1 MKPSISF
8 RKAVLDASLGASLL
22 VVASPACFAS
32 GFQILEQ
39 STSRLGTAY
48 AGTASIADDATT
60 VFFNPAGM
68 ARLEE
73 REFAGSGYIVPIDS
87 QFSDRASRAAA
98 GTPLARPLFGPGG
111 TTDTPGLTGNLY
123 FVQPLFDR
131 WTFGFGVTMPF
142 GLISEFDDDSR
153 VRYHATDS
161 ELTVINLNPTV
172 AFEVTET
179 LSLGFGVSYQHAD
192 AKLENAVNSFAVCT
206 SAGGSAAQCEA
217 RHAGPLSDGVANR
230 DADSQATIDVD
241 DEAFVVDLSLHW
253 QPTERTAVGL
263 IWRQGADYDLSGD
276 ASFDVS
282 DSCQA
287 DPFCSGSLQL
297 LEGSVRADAELPDTV
312 TASVSHR
319 FGERWHVHGDVAWTE
334 WSSLQRVGVVNRDNG
349 AEVNALNLN
358 YDDTFRVAGGASY
371 AVSDYLTWRFG
382 VAFDETPQDDPAFV
396 TPRIPDED
404 RIWVSAGFN
413 YRFTENASIDVGLAH
428 LFMDDAGIDST
439 EQGVRLTGEFDNTV
453 NVFGVQFNWRL

>member
-1 MKPSISF
+1 MKSLTSIRHVIF
-8 RKAVLDASLGASLL
+8 GTLL
-22 VVASPACFAS
+22 AAVASPACLAS

-87 QFSDRASRAAA
+87 GFSDRDSRAAA
-98 GTPLARPLFGPGG
+98 GTPLARPLAGPGG
-111 TTDTPGLTGNLY
+111 ATNTPGLTGSLF
-123 FVQPLFDR
+123 FVQPLADR

-142 GLISEFDDDSR
+142 GLISEFDNDSR
-153 VRYHATDS
+153 VRYFATDS
-161 ELTVINLNPTV
+161 ELTVINLNPTF

-192 AKLENAVNSFAVCT
+192 VQLDNAVNSFDVCT
-206 SAGGSAAQCEA
+206 AAGGSAAQCA
-217 RHAGPLSDGVANR
+217 AAHAGPVGSGVANR
-230 DADSQATIDVD
+230 DADSQATVD
-241 DEAFVVDLSLHW
+241 MDDAAFVADLSLHW

-282 DSCQA
+282 ESCQA
-287 DPFCSGSLQL
+287 DPLCSGSLQL
-297 LEGSVRADAELPDTV
+297 LEGPVRADAELPDTV

-319 FGERWHVHGDVAWTE
+319 VGERWHVHGDVAWTE
-334 WSSLQRVGVVNRDNG
+334 WSSLQRVSVFNRDNG
-349 AEVNALNLN
+349 AEVSALDLN

-371 AVSDYLTWRFG
+371 AVSEYLTWRFG
-382 VAFDETPQDDPAFV
+382 VAFDEAPQDDPEFV
-396 TPRIPDED
+396 SPRIPDED
-404 RIWVSAGFN
+404 RVWLSAGFN
-413 YRFTENASIDVGLAH
+413 YRFTENASVDVGLAH
-428 LFMDDAGIDST
+428 LFIDDASIDSVA
-439 EQGVRLTGEFDNTV
+439 QGTRLSGEFDNSV
-453 NVFGVQFNWRL
+453 DIFGVQFNRRM